1 VTTVK
6 SCKYK
11 IGFSISLKV
20 LPSVRTIVDEINKSM
35 ASFGFSEKLDIR
47 NETLAVTLTVD
58 RFLTQ
63 TETQT
68 VADMLAASM
77 REKLPEL
84 DVRVCAI
91 GIVETH
97 YCPLDLALDTAAP

>member
-1 VTTVK
+1 MTTVK
-6 SCKYK
+6 SVKYK

-20 LPSVRTIVDEINKSM
+20 LPSVRTIVDEINDSM

-47 NETLAVTLTVD
+47 KEILAATLTVD

-63 TETQT
+63 AETQT

-97 YCPLDLALDTAAP
+97 YYPLDTAAP